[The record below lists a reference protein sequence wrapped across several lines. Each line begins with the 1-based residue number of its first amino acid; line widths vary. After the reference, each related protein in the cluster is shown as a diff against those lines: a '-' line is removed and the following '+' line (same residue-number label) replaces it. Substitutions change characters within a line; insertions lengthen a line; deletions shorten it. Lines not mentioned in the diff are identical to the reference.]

1 MANVRI
7 EVRAN
12 GPNRITGP
20 IEIVDQDG
28 NAYAIPEGKWV
39 AFCRCG
45 RVEQQALLRWNASD
59 MRLRV
64 GIQGK
69 IKSSVRP
76 DISGGICCPHPEA
89 SLLKMERGVEGQFN
103 YGVRRGCGWA
113 KSRGGSF

>member
-45 RVEQQALLRWNASD
+45 E
-59 MRLRV
+59 
-64 GIQGK
+64 
-69 IKSSVRP
+69 SSNKP
-76 DISGGICCPHPEA
+76 FCDGTH
-89 SLLKMERGVEGQFN
+89 LT
-103 YGVRRGCGWA
+103 CGFESESKA
-113 KSRGGSF
+113 R